1 VSALLLGAAA
11 GVVAGATLQAATG
24 FGFSLL
30 AAPLV
35 FAAVHRHPAQA
46 VGLLTLL
53 GTEVNLLTIATER
66 RRPRP
71 LARDAVVL
79 CAWALPG
86 ALAGVALLRALPPV
100 AIQVAVT
107 LGVVGTL
114 VARRLGRRH
123 LHVPAWTA
131 GLTSGALTTSTS
143 ISGPPLLLHLLG
155 RDLPPARVRDTMT
168 VCFLGLAAITV
179 AALAATGTH
188 ATPDVGAVAALVP
201 AVAVAHLVGRRGFAR
216 LAAGGGYERVLT
228 ALLLVAV
235 VAGLVG
241 VVA

>member
-1 VSALLLGAAA
+1 VNGLLLAAAA
-11 GVVAGATLQAATG
+11 GIVAGAALQAATG

-30 AAPLV
+30 GAPLL
-35 FAAVHRHPAQA
+35 FAAIRPAEA
-46 VGLLTLL
+46 VGLLILL
-53 GTEVNLLTIATER
+53 GTEVNLLTLATER
-66 RRPRP
+66 RRPQP
-71 LARDAVVL
+71 LIHNAAVL
-79 CAWALPG
+79 CAWAVPG
-86 ALAGVALLRALPPV
+86 SVAGVVVLRALPAV
-100 AIQVAVT
+100 ALQIAVT
-107 LGVVGTL
+107 LGVAGTL
-114 VARRLGRRH
+114 AARRIAGRHAR
-123 LHVPAWTA
+123 VPAWAA
-131 GLTSGALTTSTS
+131 GLTSGALTTATS
-143 ISGPPLLLHLLG
+143 ISGPPLLLHLMG